1 MSTPGDAG
9 LNGVVDPTTTGAWS
23 ALRADADRLEG
34 VELRALF
41 ASAPTRA
48 DDLRLEVCGIHADLS
63 KNLLDADVVAHLVQ
77 LAHET
82 GVEAQRDAMFRGEVI
97 NSSERRSVLHVA
109 LRMPREATLELEGH
123 DVVADVHAVLD
134 QMATFADAVREGTWC
149 GATGERITHVVNIGI
164 GGSYLGPEMAAKA
177 LRRSVSSPLEARFVA
192 NVDGADFEIATDG
205 LDPATTLFI
214 ISSKTFTTLET
225 MTNAQLARSWIVA
238 ALGDAAVAN
247 HFVAVSTNAE
257 EVASFGIRA
266 DSMFGFWSFVGGR
279 YSMDSAI
286 GLSTMLLVG
295 SESFAE
301 MLAGFH
307 AMDEHFR
314 TAPVSE
320 NLPMLLGLSRVWYS
334 GFKGVDSIGV
344 MPYAADLTRLPA
356 YLQQLEMESNGKRVR
371 RDGAPVTYDTGLL
384 FWGEPGTDG
393 QHSFYQLLH
402 QGTRLVPLDLIGVL
416 EPLSDFPASHDLLMA
431 NLFAQAAS
439 LAFGR
444 TAEEVTAAGVEDFQ
458 VPFRTFPGNR
468 PSTLLL
474 LDELSAFSLGALI
487 ALYEHEVFTQGAV
500 WGIDSFDQWGVEL
513 GKQLALEVAG
523 DLTDPDAPL
532 THDASTN
539 HAIALYRATRRDRS

>member
-1 MSTPGDAG
+1 
-9 LNGVVDPTTTGAWS
+9 
-23 ALRADADRLEG
+23 
-34 VELRALF
+34 
-41 ASAPTRA
+41 
-48 DDLRLEVCGIHADLS
+48 
-63 KNLLDADVVAHLVQ
+63 
-77 LAHET
+77 
-82 GVEAQRDAMFRGEVI
+82 
-97 NSSERRSVLHVA
+97 
-109 LRMPREATLELEGH
+109 
-123 DVVADVHAVLD
+123 
-134 QMATFADAVREGTWC
+134 
-149 GATGERITHVVNIGI
+149 
-164 GGSYLGPEMAAKA
+164 
-177 LRRSVSSPLEARFVA
+177 
-192 NVDGADFEIATDG
+192 
-205 LDPATTLFI
+205 
-214 ISSKTFTTLET
+214 
-225 MTNAQLARSWIVA
+225 
-238 ALGDAAVAN
+238 
-247 HFVAVSTNAE
+247 
-257 EVASFGIRA
+257 
-266 DSMFGFWSFVGGR
+266 MFGFWSFVGGR

-295 SESFAE
+295 SAGFAQL
-301 MLAGFH
+301 LAGFH

-314 TAPVSE
+314 TAPIEE

-344 MPYAADLTRLPA
+344 MPYAADLARLPA

-371 RDGAPVTYDTGLL
+371 RDGAAVSYDTGLL

-416 EPLSDFPASHDLLMA
+416 EPLSSIPASHDLLMA

-444 TAEEVTAAGVEDFQ
+444 TAEEVAAAGVEDFQ

-523 DLTDPDAPL
+523 DLTDADAPL

-539 HAIALYRATRRDRS
+539 RAIALYRSSRRGST

>member
-1 MSTPGDAG
+1 MSTQGDG
-9 LNGVVDPTTTGAWS
+9 SEGNVVDPTTTAAWA
-23 ALRADADRLEG
+23 ALRSDAARLEG
-34 VELRALF
+34 VELRELF
-41 ASAPTRA
+41 ASSTTRA
-48 DDLRLEVCGIHADLS
+48 DELSFEVCGIHADLS
-63 KNLLDADVVAHLVQ
+63 KNLFDAEVLAHLVQ
-77 LAHET
+77 LAQET

-109 LRMPREATLELEGH
+109 LRMPRESTLELDGH
-123 DVVADVHAVLD
+123 DVVADVHEVLD
-134 QMATFADAVREGTWC
+134 RMAVFVDAVREGTWR
-149 GATGERITHVVNIGI
+149 GATGEQITHVVNVGI
-164 GGSYLGPEMAAKA
+164 GGSYLGPEMASKA
-177 LRRSVSSPLEARFVA
+177 LRRSVSAPLEARFVA
-192 NVDGADFEIATDG
+192 NVDGADFEIATRG

-225 MTNAQLARSWIVA
+225 MTNARLARAWIVA
-238 ALGDAAVAN
+238 ALGEEAVAH

-257 EVASFGIRA
+257 EVAAFGIRP

-295 SESFAE
+295 SDGFAE

-314 TAPVSE
+314 TAPVAE

-344 MPYAADLTRLPA
+344 MPYAADLARLPA

-371 RDGAPVTYDTGLL
+371 RDGAPVGYDTGLL

-416 EPLSDFPASHDLLMA
+416 EPLSDLPASHDLLMA

-444 TAEEVTAAGVEDFQ
+444 TAEEVAAAGVEAFQ

-474 LDELSAFSLGALI
+474 LEELSAFSLGALI

-532 THDASTN
+532 SHDASTN
-539 HAIALYRATRRDRS
+539 HAIALYRSRRRDRS

>member
-1 MSTPGDAG
+1 MSTHGDGGQGGA
-9 LNGVVDPTTTGAWS
+9 VDPTATAAWAS
-23 ALRADADRLEG
+23 LRADAARLEA
-34 VELRALF
+34 VELRELF
-41 ASAPTRA
+41 ASSATRA
-48 DDLRLEVCGIHADLS
+48 DDLSLEVCGIHADLS
-63 KNLLDADVVAHLVQ
+63 KNLLDTEVVAHLVQ
-77 LAHET
+77 LAEET
-82 GVEAQRDAMFRGEVI
+82 GVEAQRDAMFRGEAI

-109 LRMPREATLELEGH
+109 LRMPREATLELDGH
-123 DVVADVHAVLD
+123 DVVADVHEVLD
-134 QMATFADAVREGTWC
+134 RMAVFVDAVREGTWR
-149 GATGERITHVVNIGI
+149 GATGEQITHVVNIGI
-164 GGSYLGPEMAAKA
+164 GGSYLGPEMASKA
-177 LRRSVSSPLEARFVA
+177 LRRSVSSSLEARFVA
-192 NVDGADFEIATDG
+192 NVDGADFEIATRG

-225 MTNAQLARSWIVA
+225 MTNAQIARAWIVA
-238 ALGDAAVAN
+238 GLGEEAVAN

-257 EVASFGIRA
+257 EVAAFGIRA

-295 SESFAE
+295 SDGFAE

-314 TAPVSE
+314 TAPIAE

-344 MPYAADLTRLPA
+344 MPYAADLARLPA

-371 RDGAPVTYDTGLL
+371 RDGAPVGYDTGLI

-416 EPLSDFPASHDLLMA
+416 EPLSDLPASHDLLMA

-444 TAEEVTAAGVEDFQ
+444 TAEEVAAAGVESFQ

-532 THDASTN
+532 AHDASTN
-539 HAIALYRATRRDRS
+539 SAISLYRSRRQGRS